1 MKRKAKILFVQ
12 AVSNADCKILLGR
25 RVSSGESFWWI
36 PGGSVETGER
46 EFEAALRELD
56 EELILTSALTSALQ
70 YFIHSSTEPE
80 QIKYQSEKAI
90 NTIFIVPVNIRTN
103 ELPEIKDEFEELQWF
118 NLDSLPQN
126 MSREFSF
133 IKMDFTEIIKNTIV

>member
-12 AVSNADCKILLGR
+12 VVSKDYHILLGR

-56 EELILTSALTSALQ
+56 EELILTSAFTQVLL
-70 YFIHSSTEPE
+70 YFIHSSTEPQ
-80 QIKYQSEKAI
+80 QINYQSEKAS
-90 NTIFIVPVNIRTN
+90 NTIFIVPINIATK
-103 ELPEIKDEFEELQWF
+103 ELPGIKDEFEELQWF
-118 NLDSLPQN
+118 NLDSLPSN

-133 IKMDFTEIIKNTIV
+133 IKKDFTEIIKNSIA

>member
-12 AVSNADCKILLGR
+12 VVSREDYYILLGR

-36 PGGSVETGER
+36 PGGSVETDEH

-56 EELILTSALTSALQ
+56 EELILTPVFTKALHF
-70 YFIHSSTEPE
+70 FIHSSKEP
-80 QIKYQSEKAI
+80 QHIKYQSEKAI
-90 NTIFIVPVNIRTN
+90 NTVFIVPVNMATK

-118 NLDSLPQN
+118 NLDSLPMN

-133 IKMDFTEIIKNTIV
+133 IKKDFTEIIKNSIA